1 VNLDEVRSSS
11 EIAEAQASIPA
22 EDMLSLQNLAYILG
36 ISPLR
41 DVNKN
46 SS

>member
-1 VNLDEVRSSS
+1 
-11 EIAEAQASIPA
+11 
-22 EDMLSLQNLAYILG
+22 MLSLQNLANILG

-46 SS
+46 SSYMSSYLNCRGGVL